1 MIVALF
7 FCFCA
12 SSAFVFRMQLL
23 QLNHTQFICLK
34 FFMDKTVENRKN
46 LAHYIIPTF
55 KTDYLDVVG
64 LVFTISNFYIDKIQ
78 IN

>member
-1 MIVALF
+1 
-7 FCFCA
+7 
-12 SSAFVFRMQLL
+12 
-23 QLNHTQFICLK
+23 
-34 FFMDKTVENRKN
+34 MDKTVENRKN

>member
-1 MIVALF
+1 
-7 FCFCA
+7 
-12 SSAFVFRMQLL
+12 
-23 QLNHTQFICLK
+23 
-34 FFMDKTVENRKN
+34 MDKTVENRKN

-78 IN
+78 INWVRKNTYLRKHAFTWFFFLLWNY